1 MIIIDLLFGMFV
13 TSSLSCVSE
22 GANTK
27 TVQNNKRTR
36 PRSGDQHDDSCIA
49 KSGRNKRT
57 IMDDDIGQSGDASQV
72 ARLSRTSSSHSVCL
86 SLSLSLSFSLAR
98 VHIRIKNLKLSTE
111 KPT

>member
-1 MIIIDLLFGMFV
+1 MFV

-49 KSGRNKRT
+49 KSGRNERT
-57 IMDDDIGQSGDASQV
+57 TMDDDIGQSRDASQV
-72 ARLSRTSSSHSVCL
+72 ARLSRTSSSSHSV
-86 SLSLSLSFSLAR
+86 SLSLSFSLAR